1 MSGLNP
7 ERRTRADR
15 RETVR
20 RRVHAEDQLVGG
32 AIRTADTRRLAGSS
46 TSTLEPMLKLTAAV
60 EALAARLSESTSR
73 STERTTCTVEE
84 AAALLGTTAKGIYA
98 LHERGKLPR
107 SIGPGRRLVFLR
119 EELLQWARRASPSGG
134 NGR

>member
-20 RRVHAEDQLVGG
+20 RRVHAEDQLVHG
-32 AIRTADTRRLAGSS
+32 AIRTADARWLAGSS
-46 TSTLEPMLKLTAAV
+46 TSTLEPILKLTAAV
-60 EALAARLSESTSR
+60 EALAARMSDNASR
-73 STERTTCTVEE
+73 KIERTTCTVEE

>member
-1 MSGLNP
+1 MNGSNSD
-7 ERRTRADR
+7 RRTGADR
-15 RETVR
+15 REMER
-20 RRVHAEDQLVGG
+20 RRVNAQHALVGG
-32 AIRTADTRRLAGSS
+32 AIRTADARWLAGSS
-46 TSTLEPMLKLTAAV
+46 TSTLEPILKLTAAV
-60 EALAARLSESTSR
+60 EALAARMSDNASR
-73 STERTTCTVEE
+73 KIERTTCTVEE

>member
-20 RRVHAEDQLVGG
+20 RRVHVEDQLVGG

-46 TSTLEPMLKLTAAV
+46 TSTLEPMLKLTAAIEV
-60 EALAARLSESTSR
+60 LAARLCESTSR
-73 STERTTCTVEE
+73 STERTTCT
-84 AAALLGTTAKGIYA
+84 APAPIPWT
-98 LHERGKLPR
+98 P
-107 SIGPGRRLVFLR
+107 PM
-119 EELLQWARRASPSGG
+119 
-134 NGR
+134 

>member
-7 ERRTRADR
+7 ERRIRADR

-60 EALAARLSESTSR
+60 ERLAARLAENGARNTVGA
-73 STERTTCTVEE
+73 TCTVEE
-84 AAALLGTTAKGIYA
+84 AAGLLGTTAKGIYA